1 MASDIAELNF
11 MAQKDENVETTIEPI
26 VPEEAEEDKAES
38 ETFIEEPKEET
49 PAETRGSTVK

>member
-1 MASDIAELNF
+1 

-38 ETFIEEPKEET
+38 EPY
-49 PAETRGSTVK
+49 